1 MADEKKHH
9 SLQLTPHFP
18 INTTL
23 PMRGVFGVLLK
34 MREQFM
40 RYVDAMCKAMNSIHE

>member
-1 MADEKKHH
+1 MKHH
-9 SLQLTPHFP
+9 CMRLNLHFP
-18 INTTL
+18 IKTTL

-40 RYVDAMCKAMNSIHE
+40 RYVDAMCKAMNSIHG